1 MVVPAVGCFF
11 NSCARFFA
19 GFCRFV
25 DNFCSFCPG
34 NWRFNGARTL
44 GLAAGHVRYAVAM
57 TLRIRC
63 APARSALVF
72 IALSLA
78 ACLGGCGRASI
89 TFTLNPQP
97 LRLEET
103 TVMGDPGAASKVAL
117 VDVRGVIVDARQ
129 RGLLTPASNPVDELV
144 ARLEKARHDPAVKAV
159 VLRVNSPGGSVTAS
173 DIMYREVRRF
183 RTETGK
189 PVVVSMGEIAASGGY
204 YLALAGD
211 AIVAQP
217 TTITGSVGVII
228 PTVNFSQGLN
238 RIGIVS
244 RSIKSGENK
253 DLANPLEPMRE
264 GQYAVLQHMVD
275 DFYARFRSLVLS
287 RRAVVGEPGDARVET
302 APQWLESLHPR
313 REQVNQA
320 RATLASRANELLDG
334 RVVSGEEA
342 AALGLVDAAGDLRD
356 AFELA
361 VNSVPGGGKCRLVKY
376 HDEGDSVRSAYAMSG
391 DALSAE
397 SPGQAGGQE
406 INLIQLRMGGEGLP
420 GVATGGPAWYLWT
433 LP

>member
-44 GLAAGHVRYAVAM
+44 GLAARCVRYAVAM

-144 ARLEKARHDPAVKAV
+144 ARLEKARLDPAVKAV

-183 RTETGK
+183 RADTGK
-189 PVVVSMGEIAASGGY
+189 PVVVSMGDLAASGGY
-204 YLALAGD
+204 YIAAPAD
-211 AIVAQP
+211 EIWARP
-217 TTITGSVGVII
+217 TTITGSIGIFATI
-228 PTVNFSQGLN
+228 PTVNRTLDK
-238 RIGIVS
+238 IGVGVDGVGTTAW
-244 RSIKSGENK
+244 SG
-253 DLANPLEPMRE
+253 
-264 GQYAVLQHMVD
+264 
-275 DFYARFRSLVLS
+275 
-287 RRAVVGEPGDARVET
+287 
-302 APQWLESLHPR
+302 
-313 REQVNQA
+313 
-320 RATLASRANELLDG
+320 
-334 RVVSGEEA
+334 
-342 AALGLVDAAGDLRD
+342 
-356 AFELA
+356 
-361 VNSVPGGGKCRLVKY
+361 
-376 HDEGDSVRSAYAMSG
+376 
-391 DALSAE
+391 
-397 SPGQAGGQE
+397 
-406 INLIQLRMGGEGLP
+406 QLRLDRPIGKEAGQFLQ
-420 GVATGGPAWYLWT
+420 ATV
-433 LP
+433 